1 MTEYKTIN
9 ITPSRSAPLRFKGK
23 LLADTEWDIK
33 DRDGNP
39 TGRWMR
45 FEIWQTKG
53 GALIAVR
60 EGDDGEGN
68 GYTDALVVE
77 PVDPS
82 PTDEEGQP
90 PFAMRDAVLSWLDY
104 HDRARSMVRKQL
116 RWSLLRRVA

>member
-1 MTEYKTIN
+1 MNTEVTEYETVN
-9 ITPSRSAPLRFKGK
+9 IKPSRSAPLRFKGK
-23 LLADTEWDIK
+23 LLADTEWDTN
-33 DRDGNP
+33 RG
-39 TGRWMR
+39 GWMK

-60 EGDDGEGN
+60 EGEKEDGE